1 MPGCLVSSTPI
12 HKAFQTRPQ
21 ERIGGSSSAIALC
34 RREFLLTLSMLPL
47 ASRRLRGQEMSASQ
61 TIEERIRQLAA
72 GAPLTMKFHGTS
84 LRDCRTWQEAFGT
97 KLRSLLGPHQP
108 PQEWKT
114 IVRQVTELEDHRR
127 EELTLTAEGHSPL
140 PVYRLVPR
148 GEGKTRP
155 GILALHGHGDSGHHP
170 VAGRDDIAGV
180 AEAIRTANYDYGRQ
194 LVRKGYVVAVPCLT
208 PFGLRLGKRDGYEG
222 QDPCADTFIR
232 LQLLG
237 RLLIAENL
245 RDCRWALELLARDRR
260 VDSKRLGCVGLS
272 YGGRMTMLMA
282 ALEPRIRVAVISGAL
297 NAMQER
303 ISGPYSCG
311 AQVIPGL
318 LQFGDTPE
326 IASLIAPR
334 SCLWEVGSQ
343 DKLLPP
349 EWVEQALERIRR
361 AYGAYGAEQELRV
374 DRFEGGHRWNGEL
387 ALRILEKV
395 LA

>member
-1 MPGCLVSSTPI
+1 
-12 HKAFQTRPQ
+12 
-21 ERIGGSSSAIALC
+21 
-34 RREFLLTLSMLPL
+34 
-47 ASRRLRGQEMSASQ
+47 
-61 TIEERIRQLAA
+61 
-72 GAPLTMKFHGTS
+72 
-84 LRDCRTWQEAFGT
+84 
-97 KLRSLLGPHQP
+97 
-108 PQEWKT
+108 
-114 IVRQVTELEDHRR
+114 
-127 EELTLTAEGHSPL
+127 
-140 PVYRLVPR
+140 
-148 GEGKTRP
+148 
-155 GILALHGHGDSGHHP
+155 
-170 VAGRDDIAGV
+170 
-180 AEAIRTANYDYGRQ
+180 
-194 LVRKGYVVAVPCLT
+194 
-208 PFGLRLGKRDGYEG
+208 
-222 QDPCADTFIR
+222 
-232 LQLLG
+232 
-237 RLLIAENL
+237 
-245 RDCRWALELLARDRR
+245 
-260 VDSKRLGCVGLS
+260 VGLS
-272 YGGRMTMLMA
+272 YGGRMTMLTA